1 MARMAG
7 SPSVI
12 TIIDYGMG
20 NIRSVEKAFE
30 HVGSTV
36 RVISD
41 AAQMGDATALVIPG
55 VGAFPEAMR
64 RIRERDLDA
73 FVAERVEAGAALLGI
88 CLGMHLLFESSSEH
102 GGATGLGLL
111 PGHVEALRAPGL
123 KLPNIGWSPLKLENP
138 SSITEGVAEG
148 EPMYF
153 VHSLAAHPRAADLI
167 ASSEHGER
175 FAAVVGSGRIF
186 GTQFHPEKSS
196 GAGLRMLRNFADV
209 AAPLAAASA

>member
-1 MARMAG
+1 MTRMAG

-12 TIIDYGMG
+12 TIVDYGMG
-20 NIRSVEKAFE
+20 NVRSVEKAFE
-30 HVGSTV
+30 HVGATV
-36 RVISD
+36 RVVSD
-41 AAQMGDATALVIPG
+41 GEQMGDATALVLPG

-64 RIRERDLDA
+64 RIRERGLDA
-73 FVAERVEAGAALLGI
+73 FITERAEAGAALLGI

-111 PGHVEALRAPGL
+111 PGHVEVLQAPGL
-123 KLPNIGWSPLKLENP
+123 KLPNIGWSPLQLESP
-138 SSITEGVAEG
+138 SPITDGIAEG

-153 VHSLAAHPRAADLI
+153 VHSLAAHPRPGDLM

-175 FAAVVGSGRIF
+175 FAAIVGSGRIF